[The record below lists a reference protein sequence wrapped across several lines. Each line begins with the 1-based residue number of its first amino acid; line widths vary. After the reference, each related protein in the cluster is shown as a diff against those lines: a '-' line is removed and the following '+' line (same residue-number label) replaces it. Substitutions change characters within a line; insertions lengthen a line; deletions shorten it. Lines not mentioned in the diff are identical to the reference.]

1 MWKINLRKDSSNRF
15 AKPNVAPL
23 WGMPSLMLRSF
34 NEQVSGS
41 GFQLSP
47 KSPSAPSDT
56 RRMLLEIVSLPIQG
70 YLIFEWKIF
79 EVKEDEASN

>member
-34 NEQVSGS
+34 NERVSGL
-41 GFQLSP
+41 GFQPSP
-47 KSPSAPSDT
+47 KSPSVPSDT
-56 RRMLLEIVSLPIQG
+56 RQKLSEMPAVVFKNIMGG
-70 YLIFEWKIF
+70 YNY
-79 EVKEDEASN
+79 VG